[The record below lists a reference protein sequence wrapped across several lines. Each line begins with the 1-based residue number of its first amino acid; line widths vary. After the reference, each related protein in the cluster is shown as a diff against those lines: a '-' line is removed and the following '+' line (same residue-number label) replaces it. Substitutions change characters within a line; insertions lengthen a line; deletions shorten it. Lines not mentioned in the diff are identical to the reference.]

1 MEHDQALTVLAAIGA
16 VFVLVLVATV
26 LYQRNKKESARLAQ
40 EAEKNDKLQAQM
52 EAKGRQA
59 LKDAVEAGTHLPTGH
74 KRCVIEECPHVATKP
89 GIVFA
94 RGEGW
99 SDLVK
104 RLFGAPPRYTVKAK
118 KKGDND
124 LCEGHQ
130 PLAREVA
137 KERLAR
143 HEQKRVTL
151 MMEEEAELAHFEHV
165 GLVARTSELA
175 KKARETGGRLVSIQ
189 QRRVGG

>member
-1 MEHDQALTVLAAIGA
+1 MDLDHLTVLFAIGA
-16 VFVLVLVATV
+16 VCVFIMVTVL
-26 LYQRNKKESARLAQ
+26 LYQRHKKEQARFAL
-40 EAEKNDKLQAQM
+40 EAEKNDKLQTQL
-52 EAKGRQA
+52 EAKARQA

-74 KRCVIEECPHVATKP
+74 KRCLVEECPLAATKP

-99 SDLVK
+99 QDYVK

-118 KKGDND
+118 KKGTEPD

-165 GLVARTSELA
+165 GLISRTSELA
-175 KKARETGGRLVSIQ
+175 KKAREMGGRVVSIQ